1 MQRRHALTVSVA
13 LCGHRHRRCRRRGRG
28 SVRLGSRAADARFRL
43 RCGDEPRPDPVDRA
57 DHHAVELR
65 RPAPGRRRRARPRH
79 AAPSPSRSTPAP
91 PPTPAAAAP
100 VPVDSG
106 GGPSRIAIP
115 AAGIAASVEP
125 VGVTDDGDVE
135 IPEDVRV
142 LGWYRY
148 SPNPPASAGSTV
160 VVGHVDSAEQGTG
173 AFFTLHDL
181 KRGDRVYLELGV
193 GQATHLPGRRERGVP
208 EDLGAARR
216 PVLAHR
222 RTAAH
227 TDHVRRQFRLVGA
240 LVPRQHRGD
249 GGAGMNERRVS
260 ERRRQ
265 SASRR
270 RSAAAPTGRCAPP
283 TTSTAGSS
291 TGSRCTRC
299 ARRPTPRT

>member
-13 LCGHRHRRCRRRGRG
+13 LAVTGTVGAVVVAVAASGSDPAPQTRGFG
-28 SVRLGSRAADARFRL
+28 SGVATSLAQTPSTAPTTTPSSSPPGT
-43 RCGDEPRPDPVDRA
+43 RPA
-57 DHHAVELR
+57 ST
-65 RPAPGRRRRARPRH
+65 RPAPPR
-79 AAPSPSRSTPAP
+79 APSPSRSTPAP

-181 KRGDRVYLELGV
+181 KRGDRVYL
-193 GQATHLPGRRERGVP
+193 
-208 EDLGAARR
+208 
-216 PVLAHR
+216 
-222 RTAAH
+222 
-227 TDHVRRQFRLVGA
+227 
-240 LVPRQHRGD
+240 
-249 GGAGMNERRVS
+249 S
-260 ERRRQ
+260 
-265 SASRR
+265 SASGKRLTYR
-270 RSAAAPTGRCAPP
+270 VVASEAFPKTSVPLAALFSRTGAPRLTLITCGGSFDSSARSYRDNIVV
-283 TTSTAGSS
+283 TAVP
-291 TGSRCTRC
+291 
-299 ARRPTPRT
+299 A